1 MLPAIVP
8 HLPEFLGHILELFEN
23 AVQLVDHHL
32 HVAADPFSGGL
43 AGGLRGVP
51 GRSSAEG
58 HPSQGDLG
66 PGAGG
71 LRLRAGAGGSRVG
84 VHVSGREEPHCY

>member
-66 PGAGG
+66 PGAGH
-71 LRLRAGAGGSRVG
+71 AGAGGSRVG